1 LKDLTVTDVCEFL
14 VYNNIENIKSSKVII
29 IGLILT
35 LGISYLLFSNLSMIF
50 SDNIMIDYTINI
62 IIFIATYITTT
73 SIIMHFYILKIEK
86 FILINI
92 DILLFE
98 VNLDNLNEAYEKAKK
113 LEIID
118 EKLLF
123 YLQNYKKN

>member
-1 LKDLTVTDVCEFL
+1 
-14 VYNNIENIKSSKVII
+14 
-29 IGLILT
+29 
-35 LGISYLLFSNLSMIF
+35 
-50 SDNIMIDYTINI
+50 MIDYTINI

-123 YLQNYKKN
+123 YLQNYKKD

>member
-1 LKDLTVTDVCEFL
+1 MKDLTITDVCEFL
-14 VYNNIENIKSSKVII
+14 VYDNIENIKSSKVII

-35 LGISYLLFSNLSMIF
+35 LGISYLLFSNLSMMF

-62 IIFIATYITTT
+62 IIFIATYITIT

-92 DILLFE
+92 LTTSQNSQIQYIYRKQ
-98 VNLDNLNEAYEKAKK
+98 LD
-113 LEIID
+113 
-118 EKLLF
+118 
-123 YLQNYKKN
+123 

>member
-35 LGISYLLFSNLSMIF
+35 LGISYLLFSNLSMMF

-62 IIFIATYITTT
+62 IIFIATYITIT

>member
-1 LKDLTVTDVCEFL
+1 MKDLTITDVCEFL

-62 IIFIATYITTT
+62 IIFIATYITIT